1 MPTNTPTKPAT
12 TKTAKKTGAE
22 TTTWMTVV
30 DSPIGPLTLTA
41 RDGRIN
47 GLHMQDATHR
57 PTDWSDWKRDDAQFR
72 EAVRQVEAY
81 FDGDLK
87 RFDLPLLMEGTEFQR
102 SVWSGLQTIP
112 YGRTM
117 SYGEMA
123 AQVGKPKACRAVGL
137 ANGRNP
143 VAVIVPCHRVIG
155 ANGTLTGFGGGL
167 DRKEWLLK
175 HEQANL

>member
-1 MPTNTPTKPAT
+1 MPTKTVTRTATK
-12 TKTAKKTGAE
+12 KNTGAE

-41 RDGRIN
+41 KDGRIN
-47 GLHMQDATHR
+47 GLHMEDATHR
-57 PTDWSDWKRDDAQFR
+57 PTDWSDWKRDDAQFK
-72 EAVRQVEAY
+72 EARRQVEAY
-81 FDGDLK
+81 FDGDLQ

-102 SVWSGLQTIP
+102 SVWRGLQTIP

-123 AQVGKPKACRAVGL
+123 AQVGNPKACRAVGL